1 MEKFLTYVAKD
12 LLNKY
17 SEDLSDI
24 AVVFPNKR
32 AALFLNQELSKAAG
46 KPIWT
51 PNYITIS
58 ELFRM
63 QSDLIIADPIK
74 TLCELYES
82 YKQIT
87 KRTDTLDEFYGWG
100 NMLLADFDDIDKKLS
115 DAQKVFKNVTDI
127 HELDS
132 INYLTEEQRK
142 LLNRFFKN
150 IIENPTE
157 LKHKFIYL
165 WSNLYLIYV
174 DFKTRLR
181 KQGIA
186 YEGMLYRDVIEQGNI
201 PNKHKKYIFIGFN
214 VLQEVEIQ
222 LFSKLQKD
230 GRALFYWDY
239 DESYLNSQ
247 SEAGIYIRK
256 WLNKFP
262 NELSYNVGTLYN
274 SFSSNKKIRYVAAP
288 SENLQARYVNNWLLE
303 GDRYKEGSNTAVIM
317 CNEGILQAVI
327 HSIPSDVG
335 YINVTTGYPL
345 NQTPISAMVMQ
356 ILRLEVEGYS
366 LKENA
371 FRLRNINRVLRH
383 QYGKYLIPYAEDML
397 FKYNSN
403 KQYYVPLSDIP
414 LFASYIKSDKSILV
428 LVDTL
433 VKAVKLIAKNGV
445 STINEA
451 LFQEST
457 FRMYTLLTRLYDLIL
472 QGVLKADYS
481 IFKRLLYQLI
491 ATTSIPFHG
500 EPAKGVQVMGVLE
513 TRNIDF
519 KNVLILSCNEGN
531 MPKGINDN
539 SFIPYSIRKA
549 YGLTTIDNKVAIYSY
564 YFHNILQR
572 AEDVTILY
580 NNSTE
585 GTNTKEMSRFMLQL
599 MVETNHT
606 IQHLMVKCDQKV
618 QATSVSPIIKD
629 ENIIKKLNAITRLS
643 PTAINTYLRCQ
654 VSFYYKYI
662 VGLKELDDMDIDTMD
677 NRHFGTIFH
686 SAAQL
691 LYEKI
696 LPAGVINKLDI
707 EKVLKNRHSLR
718 KDRET
723 MTLDDIIDEA
733 FQTEL
738 FQQKSN
744 NKKIH
749 LNGLQLIN
757 RKAIE
762 RYLLQLLKLDSLVA
776 PLKVIAHEFDI
787 SKNID
792 FTVNEK
798 KHTMLIYGRVDR
810 LDEVEISNGV
820 GQLRL
825 IDYKTGY
832 SPVKKMNTV
841 EDLFQQNNIIN
852 KKSDYFIQSMLYSL
866 IESKNDIKFNPQQR
880 PVAPALLF
888 IQRSTV
894 ENYTPI
900 LSIGNKKINDVTEY
914 ETEFIKGIT
923 ETLQSLFNPL
933 QPFTHAENIKACEHC
948 VYKDFCRR

>member
-132 INYLTEEQRK
+132 IDYLTEEQRK

-414 LFASYIKSDKSILV
+414 LFAS
-428 LVDTL
+428 
-433 VKAVKLIAKNGV
+433 
-445 STINEA
+445 
-451 LFQEST
+451 
-457 FRMYTLLTRLYDLIL
+457 
-472 QGVLKADYS
+472 
-481 IFKRLLYQLI
+481 
-491 ATTSIPFHG
+491 
-500 EPAKGVQVMGVLE
+500 
-513 TRNIDF
+513 
-519 KNVLILSCNEGN
+519 
-531 MPKGINDN
+531 
-539 SFIPYSIRKA
+539 
-549 YGLTTIDNKVAIYSY
+549 
-564 YFHNILQR
+564 
-572 AEDVTILY
+572 
-580 NNSTE
+580 
-585 GTNTKEMSRFMLQL
+585 
-599 MVETNHT
+599 
-606 IQHLMVKCDQKV
+606 
-618 QATSVSPIIKD
+618 
-629 ENIIKKLNAITRLS
+629 
-643 PTAINTYLRCQ
+643 
-654 VSFYYKYI
+654 
-662 VGLKELDDMDIDTMD
+662 
-677 NRHFGTIFH
+677 
-686 SAAQL
+686 
-691 LYEKI
+691 
-696 LPAGVINKLDI
+696 
-707 EKVLKNRHSLR
+707 
-718 KDRET
+718 
-723 MTLDDIIDEA
+723 
-733 FQTEL
+733 
-738 FQQKSN
+738 
-744 NKKIH
+744 
-749 LNGLQLIN
+749 
-757 RKAIE
+757 
-762 RYLLQLLKLDSLVA
+762 
-776 PLKVIAHEFDI
+776 
-787 SKNID
+787 
-792 FTVNEK
+792 
-798 KHTMLIYGRVDR
+798 
-810 LDEVEISNGV
+810 
-820 GQLRL
+820 
-825 IDYKTGY
+825 
-832 SPVKKMNTV
+832 
-841 EDLFQQNNIIN
+841 
-852 KKSDYFIQSMLYSL
+852 
-866 IESKNDIKFNPQQR
+866 
-880 PVAPALLF
+880 
-888 IQRSTV
+888 
-894 ENYTPI
+894 
-900 LSIGNKKINDVTEY
+900 
-914 ETEFIKGIT
+914 
-923 ETLQSLFNPL
+923 
-933 QPFTHAENIKACEHC
+933 
-948 VYKDFCRR
+948 